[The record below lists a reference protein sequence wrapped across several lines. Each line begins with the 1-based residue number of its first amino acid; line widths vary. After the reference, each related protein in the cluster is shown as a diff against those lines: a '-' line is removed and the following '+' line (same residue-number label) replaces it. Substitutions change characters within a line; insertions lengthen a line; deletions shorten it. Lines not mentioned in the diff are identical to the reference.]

1 MAIYAAGFVLG
12 LFIAFIFNEALMLGL
27 ILSGICF
34 PLMLLNL
41 YLYGISDAVEDTRDN
56 LHDIKELLQ
65 DAAVERK
72 KDVTEADRTND

>member
-12 LFIAFIFNEALMLGL
+12 LFLAFNFNEALMLGL
-27 ILSGICF
+27 ILSGVCF

-65 DAAVERK
+65 NAAVERK
-72 KDVTEADRTND
+72 KEVTEAGTAND